1 MGNNED
7 ARDFLPS
14 VAIAPGETV
23 RENMRFLGMNQRELA
38 IRLQITQKHLSNM
51 INAKAP
57 ITYETALRLEA
68 VIGASAQFW
77 LNLESN
83 YQLQRTRIMGDENLE
98 SDLALIDKIPYTTMS
113 DNGWVPVGSD
123 TKERVYHCRRFF
135 GVASLGAVKPTYEVA
150 FKNQVPLSEYG
161 VLAWLRKAEIEG
173 LHILVEPFS
182 KRKLKALI
190 PTFQTLITEEPAV
203 ISYKLPT
210 LFASCGIAFV
220 LVDSLP
226 NTDLSGATLWRNH
239 TAIVALS
246 NKEVGTENFWRTLFA
261 AVARLLQQHTKKVHL
276 IYELANPPVGGLEKA
291 GQFDGLYAP
300 VEVVDDKEQRGVVR
314 ER

>member
-7 ARDFLPS
+7 TRDFLPS

-38 IRLQITQKHLSNM
+38 IRLQITQKHLSNI

-83 YQLQRTRIMGDENLE
+83 YQLQRARITGDENLE
-98 SDLALIDKIPYTTMS
+98 SDLALIDQIPYVTMS
-113 DNGWVPVGSD
+113 DNGWVPVSSD
-123 TKERVYHCRRFF
+123 IKERVYHCRRFF
-135 GVASLGAVKPTYEVA
+135 GVASLGAVKPTYAVA
-150 FKNQVPLSEYG
+150 FKNQVPISEYG

-173 LHILVEPFS
+173 LHIEVEPFS

-190 PTFQTLITEEPAV
+190 PTFQVLVEEEPTA
-203 ISYKLPT
+203 ISFKLSA
-210 LFASCGIAFV
+210 LCASCGIAFV
-220 LVDSLP
+220 LIDPLP
-226 NTDLSGATLWRNH
+226 NTDLWGATLWRNH
-239 TAIVALS
+239 TAIVALR
-246 NKEVGTENFWRTLFA
+246 NKEVGTDTFWRTFFA
-261 AVARLLQQHTKKVHL
+261 AVARLLEQHTKEVHS
-276 IYELANPPVGGLEKA
+276 IYELANFPVEGLEKA